1 MKRIQALAAL
11 LLLGAPA
18 ARAADPIVPLHEGLG
33 DLHFEIATDSA
44 AAQQYFD
51 QGLRL
56 GYAFWW
62 SEARRSF
69 EEAIRQDPDAPM
81 AYWGK
86 AWAWGPYINYA
97 NPPERDLRTA
107 REALDEALERI
118 DSAGERERALI
129 EALDA
134 RYADDP
140 AAERGPLDDAWAA
153 AMRPLVERFPDDHD
167 VLTLAAAA
175 HMNTTRWEYW
185 TKEGEPRPGTEWLV
199 ETLERVLSETRDH
212 PGANHYYIHTIESSK
227 QPERALA
234 AAQALVTQMPAA
246 PHLVHMGSHIMIQ
259 VGLYADAA
267 DVNVEAAA
275 VDELHLG
282 RPDQEGIYPLGLY
295 HHNVHF
301 LWSAACFEGR
311 EAYAL
316 QQAWR
321 LRERVLSS
329 RPHSALVRS
338 GVMQVQTATPIMTMV
353 RFGRW
358 EEALRQPAP
367 DPELLVATG
376 LWRYAQGM
384 AHAALGRYD
393 LAEQERAALEALAS
407 EPDLPG
413 MFRVSPFEL
422 MRLAE
427 RNLAGENA
435 LRQGD
440 HETAVRALE
449 EAVAYQDG
457 LAYIE
462 PPRWHYPVRQSLGAA
477 LLAAGRAKEAE
488 AVYRADLARWRENG
502 WSLYG
507 LLQSLRLQGR
517 TREADA
523 VEKRFARAWFRSDVV
538 LTGSRF

>member
-1 MKRIQALAAL
+1 MKAIQVIVAL

-18 ARAADPIVPLHEGLG
+18 ARAADPIVPLHDGLG
-33 DLHFEIATDSA
+33 DLHFEITTDSA
-44 AAQQYFD
+44 TAQRYFD

-69 EEAIRQDPDAPM
+69 EEAIRQDPGAPM

-86 AWAWGPYINYA
+86 AWAWGPYINYG
-97 NPPERDLRTA
+97 NPPERDLKTA
-107 REALDEALERI
+107 RQALDEALERI
-118 DSAGERERALI
+118 DRASERERALI
-129 EALDA
+129 EALDV

-140 AAERGPLDDAWAA
+140 AAERAPLDEAWAA

-185 TKEGEPRPGTEWLV
+185 TGEGEPRPGTDWLL
-199 ETLERVLSETRDH
+199 ETLERVVSKTLEHS
-212 PGANHYYIHTIESSK
+212 GANHYYIHAVEASSR
-227 QPERALA
+227 PERALA

-246 PHLVHMGSHIMIQ
+246 AHVVHMGSHIMIQ
-259 VGLYADAA
+259 VGLYGDAA
-267 DVNVEAAA
+267 DVNVEAAS

-295 HHNVHF
+295 HHNIHF
-301 LWSAACFEGR
+301 IWSAACFEGR
-311 EAYAL
+311 AAYAL

-329 RPHSALVRS
+329 RPHSAVKGS
-338 GVMQVQTATPIMTMV
+338 GTIQLYASTPLLTMV

-358 EEALRQPAP
+358 DEALRQPAP
-367 DPELLVATG
+367 DPELLLATG
-376 LWRYAQGM
+376 LWRYARGV

-393 LAEQERAALEALAS
+393 LAEEERAALDALAS

-413 MFRVSPFEL
+413 MFRVSPFEVL
-422 MRLAE
+422 RLAE

-457 LAYIE
+457 LAYVE
-462 PPRWHYPVRQSLGAA
+462 PPTWHYPVRQSLGAA
-477 LLAAGRAKEAE
+477 LLAAGRPVEAE
-488 AVYRADLARWRENG
+488 GVYRADLARWRENG

-507 LLQSLRLQGR
+507 LLASLRRQGR
-517 TREADA
+517 TREAAA
-523 VEKRFARAWFRSDVV
+523 VEKRFARAWLRSDVV